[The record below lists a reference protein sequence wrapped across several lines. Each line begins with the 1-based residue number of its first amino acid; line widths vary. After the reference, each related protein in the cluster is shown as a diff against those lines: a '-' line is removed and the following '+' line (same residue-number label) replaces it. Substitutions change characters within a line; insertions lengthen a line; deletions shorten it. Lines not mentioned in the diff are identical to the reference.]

1 MNKEDKDE
9 DTIEIN
15 GVSYNIKE
23 NIPKDKI
30 IFNKDVQEIINKYQI
45 DMDLRSDRVKLYK
58 YLYEKRKNK
67 K

>member
-15 GVSYNIKE
+15 GVSYNKKE
-23 NIPKDKI
+23 NISKDKI